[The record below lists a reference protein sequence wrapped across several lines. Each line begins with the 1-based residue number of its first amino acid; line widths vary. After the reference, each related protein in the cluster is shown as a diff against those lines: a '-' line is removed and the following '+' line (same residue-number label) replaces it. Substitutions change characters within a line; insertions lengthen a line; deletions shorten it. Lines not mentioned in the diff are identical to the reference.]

1 MSRGKLGDTP
11 TIKLHPVRFAQYA
24 KKADAKARQGR
35 EPSAPEI
42 EVRVVEADDEI
53 TADDASSP
61 WHLDDEADT
70 GRVQSDVVPASRS
83 SPDEVALDAVPIIA
97 VSREDLAWFE
107 LEADAHALIALI
119 DGHTTVDEILASV
132 AIQRAKA
139 LALLKEL
146 EVQRVIALS

>member
-1 MSRGKLGDTP
+1 MARGKLGDTP

-53 TADDASSP
+53 TQDDASSP
-61 WHLDDEADT
+61 WHLDEADT

-83 SPDEVALDAVPIIA
+83 AAEVALDAVPIIA

-107 LEADAHALIALI
+107 LEAEAHALIALI